1 MVQVFIVGDDEG
13 EVTVGGPI
21 EDNGRL
27 FAFEWDIIANGGVFT
42 GDVNDLDEPIVSN
55 WTIVEDPIYGFATL
69 SPDILPSPTVQWTYV
84 LDETNPAVQDLEFGE
99 TLTDVFVVQ
108 AIGLDDLGRLILG
121 ATREIT
127 ITINGVCFL
136 AGTKIATEAGYVA
149 VEKIAAGQWVKTRN
163 AGYQKVLW
171 TGGQWY
177 AEADWRSDRSLW
189 PVCISAGSLGSNQPA
204 NDLYVSQQHRMP
216 VSGRVIE
223 HCFGF
228 TEALVSAK
236 QLCGLEGIEVVE
248 PNGPLGYFHLLCEN
262 HQLIDAEGTWA
273 ETILL
278 GDEALFSISAAE
290 LASLA
295 RLFSSWSPNKSQ
307 IQFQQPTCLPVLK
320 AFEANVVFGMAEKR
334 MERPRVQKRETP
346 RESPI

>member
-21 EDNGRL
+21 EDDGRL
-27 FAFEWDIIANGGVFT
+27 FTFEWDIIANGGVFT
-42 GDVNDLDEPIVSN
+42 GDVNDLDEPIVSA

-99 TLTDVFVVQ
+99 TLTDVFVMQ
-108 AIGLDDLGRLILG
+108 AIGLDDLDRFILG

-136 AGTKIATEAGYVA
+136 AGTKIATEAGCVA
-149 VEKIAAGQWVKTRN
+149 VEKIAAGQRVKTRD

-171 TGGQWY
+171 AGGQWY
-177 AEADWRSDRSLW
+177 AEADWGNDRSLW
-189 PVCISAGSLGSNQPA
+189 PVRISAGSLGSNQPT
-204 NDLYVSQQHRMP
+204 NDLFVSQQHRVH
-216 VSGRVIE
+216 VSGKVIE
-223 HCFGF
+223 HCLGF
-228 TEALVSAK
+228 SEALVAAK
-236 QLCGLEGIEVVE
+236 HLCGLEGIEVVE
-248 PNGPLGYFHLLCEN
+248 PSGPLGYFHLLCEN
-262 HQLIDAEGTWA
+262 HQLVDANGTWA

-278 GDEALFSISAAE
+278 GDEALFSISATE

-295 RLFSSWSPNKSQ
+295 QLLSSWSPKRSQ
-307 IQFQQPTCLPVLK
+307 VQFQQPTCLPVLK
-320 AFEANVVFGMAEKR
+320 AFEAEVVFGMTRKQMDR
-334 MERPRVQKRETP
+334 FRVRQLETQ
-346 RESPI
+346 